1 MPLPDPPL
9 PEVYVQPG
17 ESQLVHGSARLLTV
31 LGSCVG
37 VTFWHAPSEI
47 GALCH
52 PMLPACPPN
61 RALPGE
67 AARRYVDFTIRDLAR
82 QLDVL
87 GVRRSETVVKLFG
100 GADVL
105 LVDPGTVRPTVGR
118 LNGEAALRVLA
129 DEGFAVSASSL
140 GGRRGLHLEFNTA
153 TGEVRVRRLQGA
165 PIPGHREPRHRGSHG
180 QTEDPRSHCR

>member
-1 MPLPDPPL
+1 MPADSLL

-17 ESQLVHGSARLLTV
+17 ESRLVHGAARLRTV

-37 VTFWHAPSEI
+37 VTFWHPCSEV

-52 PMLPACPPN
+52 PMLPACP
-61 RALPGE
+61 RERSLAAE
-67 AARRYVDFTIRDLAR
+67 AGRRYVDFTIRDLAR
-82 QLDVL
+82 QLDGL
-87 GVRRSETVVKLFG
+87 GIPRSEIIVKLFG

-105 LVDPGTVRPTVGR
+105 LVDPGAARPTVGR

-129 DEGFAVSASSL
+129 EEGFAITASSL

-153 TGEVRVRRLQGA
+153 TGEVRVRRLHSV
-165 PIPGHREPRHRGSHG
+165 PVPGHHERPQRKIHG
-180 QTEDPRSHCR
+180 QDKDSRSDCR